1 MGSNFG
7 SSSDPASG
15 QSPVSSTVRVK
26 LNHLQEFCA
35 SLLVNWNADA
45 AACTVRDTILNP
57 VGSILEYGGSS
68 APSGYLLMNADY
80 NRTTYAALYAI
91 VGTTYGPGDGS
102 TTFGLHKDGVLSI
115 GAGTHSRFEVS
126 TASSGN
132 GFTVVSNSAAWI
144 TGMPVVWSAL
154 SGFTTSGSAGP
165 TYYVVRISA
174 TNVRFATTL
183 ALAQDGAPDITISG
197 SGSCKVTYTGTAWTR
212 GQIIGE
218 EAHAQSSTELYR
230 HYHGCGDGSLSGG
243 GGNDSRSNAQG
254 SIATNWA
261 GGNVAMNLHTP
272 TVVTNFIIKY

>member
-15 QSPVSSTVRVK
+15 QSPVSATVRVK

-57 VGSILEYGGSS
+57 TGSILEYGGSS
-68 APSGYLLMNADY
+68 APSGYLLMDQDV
-80 NRTTYAALYAI
+80 NRTTYAALFAI

-115 GAGTHSRFEVS
+115 GAGTHSRKEVV

-132 GFTVVSNSAAWI
+132 GFTVVSNNAMWV
-144 TGMPVVWSAL
+144 TGMPVIWSAL
-154 SGFTTSGSAGP
+154 SGFTTSGTAGL
-165 TYYVVRISA
+165 TYYVVRINA
-174 TNVRFATTL
+174 TNIRFATTL
-183 ALAQDGAPDITISG
+183 QKAQDGAPDITISS
-197 SGSCKVTYTGTAWTR
+197 SGSCTVTYTGQTHTR
-212 GQIIGE
+212 GQMLGE
-218 EAHAQSSTELYR
+218 DGHAQSSTELYR
-230 HYHGCGDGSLSGG
+230 HYHGCGDSSLSGG
-243 GGNDSRSNAQG
+243 GGADSRSNAQG
-254 SIATNWA
+254 SIASNYT
-261 GGNVAMNLHTP
+261 GGNVAMNLYTP